1 MQTLISLKLAPHL
14 KSSRWLWV
22 NGGEDV
28 YQRAQLDV
36 FLQNES
42 GGQGGVMPLPVITL
56 PAREWL
62 RSTPITDYGTSFRRR
77 LAETVHGTRLTRSL
91 EKGVLRE
98 L

>member
-28 YQRAQLDV
+28 YQRARLNV
-36 FLQNES
+36 FLQKQRV
-42 GGQGGVMPLPVITL
+42 GKDGVLLPVITL